1 MFFALSL
8 NVNAEENESG
18 GGAGQSFNDYGNE
31 IDDNGH
37 VSHGWILYQLSRTS
51 GGWYYEYELEVD
63 GLAYVTGCSKD
74 DISQMHLMYNESRGL
89 PSTSIDSVK
98 TFTTKFSNYLRTNPE
113 GWKDEYCNPTI
124 ENMKYACTVFGYKL
138 EVTTVAFRFN
148 TEWGE
153 GQTINFD

>member
-1 MFFALSL
+1 MTQKEIKYNSL
-8 NVNAEENESG
+8 NLRGISNITPPPVLTLINKIYSARRYSQTTLLHRAFAPCSRAFLCLMSG
-18 GGAGQSFNDYGNE
+18 IILFVGA
-31 IDDNGH
+31 
-37 VSHGWILYQLSRTS
+37 
-51 GGWYYEYELEVD
+51 
-63 GLAYVTGCSKD
+63 GCSKD

-98 TFTTKFSNYLRTNPE
+98 TFTTKFSNYLKTNPE

-153 GQTINFD
+153 GQTIYFD

>member
-1 MFFALSL
+1 MFGIILF
-8 NVNAEENESG
+8 V
-18 GGAGQSFNDYGNE
+18 GA
-31 IDDNGH
+31 
-37 VSHGWILYQLSRTS
+37 
-51 GGWYYEYELEVD
+51 
-63 GLAYVTGCSKD
+63 GCSKD

-98 TFTTKFSNYLRTNPE
+98 TFTTKFSNYLKTNPE
-113 GWKDEYCNPTI
+113 GWNDEYCNPTI

>member
-1 MFFALSL
+1 MHSEKEIKYTSLLHRAFAPCGRAFLCLSFGL
-8 NVNAEENESG
+8 LLFV
-18 GGAGQSFNDYGNE
+18 GA
-31 IDDNGH
+31 
-37 VSHGWILYQLSRTS
+37 
-51 GGWYYEYELEVD
+51 
-63 GLAYVTGCSKD
+63 GCSKD
-74 DISQMHLMYNESRGL
+74 DFSQMHLMYNESRGL

-98 TFTTKFSNYLRTNPE
+98 TFTTKFSNYLKTNPE